1 MIYTRATPLEIAVA
15 KKTGKPVS
23 VAEGHV
29 KKNKVFYALVVMIML
44 GASLALFIVAADEQ
58 SVISSGLPA
67 AEKIRLQDL
76 ITQGIGKN
84 KHVELV
90 DFYFGKRYVYAAKL
104 VQFRDV
110 YVPVFPNG
118 EPENASNLQILLWIR
133 NDRNSNEPLIESE
146 QDLDR
151 FVADFNQHKRS
162 VTGIL
167 REPTDRVRK
176 LTADAYAGTNRQSLQ
191 ILWARHFPTQQSIS
205 VLWGIWM
212 LCLVAAAASAVAYR
226 RQSRI

>member
-1 MIYTRATPLEIAVA
+1 
-15 KKTGKPVS
+15 
-23 VAEGHV
+23 V
-29 KKNKVFYALVVMIML
+29 KKKKAFYALAVMILL
-44 GASLALFIVAADEQ
+44 GAGLVLFIVAAEEQ

-67 AEKIRLQDL
+67 ADRIRLQDL
-76 ITQGIGKN
+76 ITQGSGKN

-90 DFYFGKRYVYAAKL
+90 DFYFGKQYIYAAKM

-133 NDRNSNEPLIESE
+133 NDRNSNEPLVESQ

-151 FVADFNQHKRS
+151 FVAEFNRRPRS

-167 REPTDRVRK
+167 RKPIDKVRT
-176 LTADAYAGTNRQSLQ
+176 LTADAYPGTNRQSLQ
-191 ILWARHFPTQQSIS
+191 ILWARHFPDQQSIN
-205 VLWGIWM
+205 VLWGILT
-212 LCLVAAAASAVAYR
+212 LCLVAAAACAVAYR
-226 RQSRI
+226 RQSRSSRI